1 MIKNENLLTLQDK
14 YELLEKIMNNISV
27 IIYIMSVETLG
38 MEYVSREVRNL
49 LGYSEHE
56 FINQPDFS
64 LSLYHSEDYPSVA
77 ANIRHSMSMKDNE
90 LNSFS
95 YRIRHRNGEY
105 RWFESKELVFERD
118 SYGNATKILG
128 FAQDIT
134 DKVSYINELERKN
147 KQLAEIARLNSHE
160 IRRPLANILGLVALF
175 NKENPADEFNIEV
188 LDKMDKSAREL
199 DEVIHR
205 IVDNTY

>member
-14 YELLEKIMNNISV
+14 YELLEKILNNISV

-38 MEYVSREVRNL
+38 MEYISREVRNL
-49 LGYSEHE
+49 LGYSGQE

-64 LSLYHSEDYPSVA
+64 LSLYHSEDYPKVA
-77 ANIRHSMSMKDNE
+77 ANMRHSMSMKDNE

-134 DKVSYINELERKN
+134 DKVRYINELERKN
-147 KQLAEIARLNSHE
+147 EQLAEIARLNSHE

-175 NKENPADEFNIEV
+175 NRENPADEFNIEV

>member
-38 MEYVSREVRNL
+38 MEYMSREVRNL
-49 LGYSEHE
+49 LGYSEQE

-64 LSLYHSEDYPSVA
+64 LSLYHSEDYPNVA

-90 LNSFS
+90 LNAFS
-95 YRIRHRNGEY
+95 YRIRHRSGEY

-134 DKVSYINELERKN
+134 DKVNYINELEKKN
-147 KQLAEIARLNSHE
+147 EQLAEIARLNSHE

-175 NKENPADEFNIEV
+175 NREDPADEFNIEV

>member
-49 LGYSEHE
+49 LGYSEQE

-64 LSLYHSEDYPSVA
+64 LSLYHSEDYSSVA

-134 DKVSYINELERKN
+134 DKVRYIKELERKN
-147 KQLAEIARLNSHE
+147 EQLAEIARLNSHE

-175 NKENPADEFNIEV
+175 NRENPADEFNIEV

-199 DEVIHR
+199 DEIIHR

>member
-1 MIKNENLLTLQDK
+1 MIKNENLLSLQDK
-14 YELLEKIMNNISV
+14 YELLEKITNNISV

-38 MEYVSREVRNL
+38 MEYMSREVRNL
-49 LGYSEHE
+49 LGYSEQE

-64 LSLYHSEDYPSVA
+64 LSLYHSADYPSVA
-77 ANIRHSMSMKDNE
+77 ANIKHSMAMKDND
-90 LNSFS
+90 LNTFS
-95 YRIRHRNGEY
+95 YRIRHRNGQY

-118 SYGNATKILG
+118 HYGNATKILG

-134 DKVSYINELERKN
+134 DKVNYINELEKKN
-147 KQLAEIARLNSHE
+147 EQLAEIARLNSHE

-175 NKENPADEFNIEV
+175 NKENPGDEFNIQV
-188 LDKMDKSAREL
+188 LDKLYLSAKEL

>member
-14 YELLEKIMNNISV
+14 YELLEKILNNISV

-38 MEYVSREVRNL
+38 MEYISREVRNL
-49 LGYSEHE
+49 LGYSGQE

-64 LSLYHSEDYPSVA
+64 LSLYHPEDYPKVA

-105 RWFESKELVFERD
+105 RWFESKELVFERG

-134 DKVSYINELERKN
+134 DKVRYINELERKN
-147 KQLAEIARLNSHE
+147 EQLAEIARLNSHE

-175 NKENPADEFNIEV
+175 NRENPADEFNIEV